1 MTYIKD
7 TAFIVAAFAVVG
19 MAMLA
24 ALVVPPFVIVS
35 CINALAELGGS
46 GFYLDHSLGAYLF
59 IYVILTSI
67 SLVLS
72 RMFGDEL

>member
-1 MTYIKD
+1 MKREEHLLTILVEECAELQKD
-7 TAFIVAAFAVVG
+7 TAFIVAASVVVG

-46 GFYLDHSLGAYLF
+46 GFY
-59 IYVILTSI
+59 T
-67 SLVLS
+67 
-72 RMFGDEL
+72 